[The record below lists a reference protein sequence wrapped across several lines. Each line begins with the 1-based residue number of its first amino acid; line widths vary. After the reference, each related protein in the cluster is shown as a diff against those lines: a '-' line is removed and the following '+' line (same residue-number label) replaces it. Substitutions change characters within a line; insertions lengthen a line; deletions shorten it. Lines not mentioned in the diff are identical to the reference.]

1 MGKIQ
6 VKPWI
11 VNIARKLLIELSNV
25 PQMCLKLLQK
35 EQFKETVGAPCD
47 LNSNRMY
54 DKITK
59 VWKNSHNNNSETIR
73 NDDDKEICNEMYI
86 FLEEMQ

>member
-1 MGKIQ
+1 MNSKYSQKIIDRAKQ
-6 VKPWI
+6 C
-11 VNIARKLLIELSNV
+11 ATE
-25 PQMCLKLLQK
+25 MCLKLLQK

-59 VWKNSHNNNSETIR
+59 VWENSHNNNSETIR
-73 NDDDKEICNEMYI
+73 NEDDKEICNECIY
-86 FLEEMQ
+86 F